1 MENIKNTLNFKDIG
15 NRIRQER
22 EKFALSRERFAE
34 ILDLSPFYIG
44 QIERGERK
52 MSLETLFKVSNSLNM
67 SIDFM
72 LLGSTAYMETL
83 CSIDLIENNYKE
95 EMDIEIKELLSL
107 LSGSSKENIHLIKE
121 ITKLILPYKK

>member
-1 MENIKNTLNFKDIG
+1 MENTKNTLNFKDIG

-22 EKFALSRERFAE
+22 DKFGLSREKFAE

-67 SIDFM
+67 SIDLM
-72 LLGSTAYMETL
+72 LLGSTSYIEIL
-83 CSIDLIENNYKE
+83 CSVDLIESNYSE
-95 EMDIEIKELLSL
+95 EMDIEIKELLQL
-107 LSGSSKENIHLIKE
+107 LSGSSKKDIQLIKE
-121 ITKLILPYKK
+121 ITKLILPYKR